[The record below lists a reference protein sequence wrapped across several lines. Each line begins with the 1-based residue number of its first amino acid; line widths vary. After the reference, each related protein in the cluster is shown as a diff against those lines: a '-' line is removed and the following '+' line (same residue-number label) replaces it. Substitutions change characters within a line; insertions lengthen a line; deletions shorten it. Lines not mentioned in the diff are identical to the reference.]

1 MISPAAAELELI
13 RVRNGSG
20 LIYSGDHKPTCYM
33 LTLNHY
39 TLNKVRRMPDAGFP
53 YIKIVSSGAFYIY
66 ARMARALRLT
76 PGDHILFSE
85 DKKTGTWYISKDDQG
100 LPTYTGGSQT
110 LVFHSQ
116 VLREEIMKSCL
127 IPGMLDAE
135 VFYLGIDTIPILSD
149 KKIYYRLK
157 LLS

>member
-1 MISPAAAELELI
+1 
-13 RVRNGSG
+13 
-20 LIYSGDHKPTCYM
+20 M

-39 TLNKVRRMPDAGFP
+39 TAAKVRRMPDAGFP
-53 YIKIVSSGAFYIY
+53 YIKIVSSGTFYIY
-66 ARMARALRLT
+66 ARMARALQIA
-76 PGDHILFSE
+76 PGDPILFSE
-85 DKKTGTWYISKDDQG
+85 DKKTGTWYISKDEQG

-116 VLREEIMKSCL
+116 VLREEIMRSCL
-127 IPGMLDAE
+127 IPGMLDTE
-135 VFYLGIDTIPILSD
+135 VFYLGIDRIPILSE